1 MEKLVWRDAAPRR
14 NDWVKAAQE
23 TDWQEIARRLERA
36 DALRQ
41 AETDADAMG
50 LSGVQRS
57 RYIAARMQECER
69 EIEQAVTQHIGNVL
83 DVLRWVYVACPSCA
97 SEQWA
102 KVEKGLL
109 GDELTGQF
117 CAGCGRWLDD
127 RTWRPAV
134 EAAVHAPPDEDDNIE
149 DEEQDEEGDDADV
162 G

>member
-1 MEKLVWRDAAPRR
+1 MKTAR
-14 NDWVKAAQE
+14 E

-41 AETDADAMG
+41 AEADADEMG
-50 LSGVQRS
+50 LAGVQRAG
-57 RYIAARMQECER
+57 YISARMQESER
-69 EIEQAVTQHIGNVL
+69 EIERAAAKHIGNVL
-83 DVLRWVYVACPSCA
+83 DVLSWVYVACPSCA

-102 KVEKGLL
+102 KVEKSVL
-109 GDELTGQF
+109 GGELTGQF

-134 EAAVHAPPDEDDNIE
+134 EAAVHAPTDEDEDIE
-149 DEEQDEEGDDADV
+149 DEDQDEEGEDADV